1 MVVPCLCPPDANSG
15 GRSGPAIENRNLSNT
30 CLKIN
35 KKNAMH
41 HLSRFGEGL
50 TSGLNRIASTT
61 QEFASST
68 SNLAMQLMDPAV
80 AAAAESQAI
89 HYQAAGEFCAN
100 SGDAAARD
108 GQPDFKSISESI
120 IKVIEDEILELQ
132 REKDEYQE
140 TLRKLKETQRKQD
153 EAFSK
158 AESLLSQRWE
168 F

>member
-1 MVVPCLCPPDANSG
+1 
-15 GRSGPAIENRNLSNT
+15 
-30 CLKIN
+30 
-35 KKNAMH
+35 MH

-80 AAAAESQAI
+80 AAVADSQA
-89 HYQAAGEFCAN
+89 YQPAGDGSYACDGA
-100 SGDAAARD
+100 GRD
-108 GQPDFKSISESI
+108 GQPDFKVIAESI
-120 IKVIEDEILELQ
+120 MKVIEDEIAELQ
-132 REKDEYQE
+132 QEKNEYLE
-140 TLRKLKETQRKQD
+140 TLKKLKEVQKKQD

-158 AESLLSQRWE
+158 AESFLNQRWE